1 MEHIPQPKA
10 RLIVDVMEHG
20 TVVGTDEPASLEFED
35 CVNAVTG
42 LVAWLADTFAEV
54 NEAPAEEIGTAI
66 LVDALHHWIF
76 DEEIDESDRYEEPE
90 GPPSE
95 LN

>member
-1 MEHIPQPKA
+1 MEHIPQPRA

-20 TVVGTDEPASLEFED
+20 TVVGTDEPVSLEFED

-42 LVAWLADTFAEV
+42 LVAWMADTFAEV

-66 LVDALHHWIF
+66 LVDALHHWTF
-76 DEEIDESDRYEEPE
+76 DETIDESDRYEEPE
-90 GPPSE
+90 GPLSE